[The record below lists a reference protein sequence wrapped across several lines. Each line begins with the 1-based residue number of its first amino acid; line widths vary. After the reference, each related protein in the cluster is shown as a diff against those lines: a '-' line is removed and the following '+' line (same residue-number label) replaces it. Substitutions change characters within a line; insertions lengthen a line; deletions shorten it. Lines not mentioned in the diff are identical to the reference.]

1 MARITWQN
9 VTAPDLSTSRAA
21 LQQAGNS
28 LTSGFQGFAD
38 SFRDIEQQQKDAYSQ
53 EALARLAQVSDPNQ
67 LNAMMASDGLAGL
80 GVTDSRY
87 LNADAMQSILSR
99 PKALFDNQNTAMNT
113 ANVASELNRRNKLL
127 PGEVLNQQATFD
139 NTVAGTNLLEQ
150 EHEFNVKANPERL
163 KEIQNRIDQIQSQ
176 MKIAGNQ
183 DTRAKEQWEEEL
195 RLAKLEQTQII
206 ESNALNNE
214 INAFTTV
221 EDARKG
227 WRALQDK
234 INANPENY
242 SQAIQ
247 DRVNLGPETVVGARL
262 DAKKAYDAGVSKKE
276 TEKTVSDWYNDVDK
290 LGWNKEA
297 FKEFAMRQFPQGS
310 QALTDALAFI
320 NGQEVRPINAD
331 FAADIANNEALSAA
345 QQYLNQQQILLEGK
359 KLANPLYNASQILDG
374 KDSLFKGSYTKL
386 TQKLSENENALW
398 GVNNAKV
405 ANFLLDFA
413 NKPENKNIPK
423 DVIAMV
429 ILNGHAIDP
438 RSAMGRVVPFRKDFT
453 LNEKAIKAEVDA
465 IMSAFDAANPDRLD
479 SVLALRAEEEMINS
493 KADKFRR
500 RLESAGR
507 AATGTK
513 GYTAEDRNRI
523 IAQAVLD
530 TEADLGQR
538 FTPEPVGR
546 NTDIAY
552 DPAPAP
558 APGSGNY
565 DAALEAATRRLQ
577 EEADANR
584 TSMDRRVNR

>member
-1 MARITWQN
+1 MARITWRN

-67 LNAMMASDGLAGL
+67 LNAMLASDGLAGL

-87 LNADAMQSILSR
+87 LNADAMQNILSR

-113 ANVASELNRRNKLL
+113 ANLASGIREREAMLPVNIALKNAQTESYLTSTDIAKNKA
-127 PGEVLNQQATFD
+127 PYD
-139 NTVAGTNLLEQ
+139 
-150 EHEFNVKANPERL
+150 
-163 KEIQNRIDQIQSQ
+163 IQNLQNQIAERTSRIE
-176 MKIAGNQ
+176 
-183 DTRAKEQWEEEL
+183 RAKEQEARLSEEQKLKLRAEEREL
-195 RLAKLEQTQII
+195 DALKLEETKAIKT
-206 ESNALNNE
+206 NAMSSE
-214 INAFTTV
+214 IAAFDTV
-221 EDARKG
+221 EAARKG
-227 WRALQDK
+227 WPALQERIK
-234 INANPENY
+234 ANPQHYTTE
-242 SQAIQ
+242 IQ
-247 DRVNLGPETVVGARL
+247 NKVNLGPEAALEQRL
-262 DAKKAYDAGVSKKE
+262 AAESAYDAGVSKAE
-276 TEKTVSDWYNDVDK
+276 TEKTVSRWYNDVDK

-297 FKEFAMRQFPQGS
+297 FKEFAMREFPQGS
-310 QALTDALAFI
+310 QALKDALAFI

-345 QQYLNQQQILLEGK
+345 QQYLNEQQIQLEGK

-386 TQKLSENENALW
+386 MQKLSENENALW

-453 LNEKAIKAEVDA
+453 LNEKAIKAEVDS
-465 IMSAFDAANPDRLD
+465 IMSAFDAANPDRLQ
-479 SVLALRAEEEMINS
+479 SVLALRAEEQMINS

-558 APGSGNY
+558 GSGNY
-565 DAALEAATRRLQ
+565 DAALEAAIQRQ
-577 EEADANR
+577 KEEADALRTPMNR
-584 TSMDRRVNR
+584 IPVR

>member
-67 LNAMMASDGLAGL
+67 LNALMASDGLAGL

-113 ANVASELNRRNKLL
+113 ANLESQINRRDALL
-127 PGEVLNQQATFD
+127 QGEKDQAAETLNFTKEQIKAAQQTYD
-139 NTVAGTNLLEQ
+139 YNED
-150 EHEFNVKANPERL
+150 ANPEKLERL
-163 KEIQNRIDQIQSQ
+163 KTEIKQLESQ
-176 MKIAGNQ
+176 MKIEGNQ

-214 INAFTTV
+214 INAFASV
-221 EDARKG
+221 EAGRKG

-247 DRVNLGPETVVGARL
+247 DRVNLGPEKVIGDRL
-262 DAKKAYDAGVSKKE
+262 NAAKAYDAGVSKAE
-276 TEKTVSDWYNDVDK
+276 TETTVSGWYNDVDK

-320 NGQEVRPINAD
+320 TEREVRPINAD

-345 QQYLNQQQILLEGK
+345 QQYLNEQQIQLEGK

-465 IMSAFDAANPDRLD
+465 IMSAFDAANPDRLQ
-479 SVLALRAEEEMINS
+479 SVLALRAEEQMINS

-552 DPAPAP
+552 APAP

-565 DAALEAATRRLQ
+565 DAALEAATQRQ
-577 EEADANR
+577 KEEADALRTPMNR
-584 TSMDRRVNR
+584 IPVR